1 MNKSNRLTLFIFIA
15 MLLGI
20 VLGIFLN
27 INTIVPKQQKLKP
40 VEAEL
45 KKINQELSLI
55 TDTVFLSA
63 ATFDA
68 TLLQLEKKKKLIASL
83 NKIKEE
89 KSNIEKSINEPLN
102 IFVILSD
109 IFLRLIKMIIAPLVL
124 STLIVGIGK
133 VGDLGAVGRIGGKTM
148 LWFLCA
154 TFVSLSLG
162 LILVNFY
169 QPGLN
174 MHLELPDKSA
184 TIGVEKSALN
194 IKDFITHL
202 VPKSIFEALAHN
214 EILQIII
221 FSIFFG
227 IACAAIGEP
236 GKILLK
242 AIDAFSHVMLK
253 ITAYVMNFAPIAVF
267 AAMAN
272 TIALQGLG
280 VLKTYGIFIVE
291 FYSALLLLWIIL
303 LFLGF
308 LWVKKRIFSL
318 VRHLKDPFLL
328 AFSTASSEAALP
340 KTMQQLE
347 RFGCDNKIVS
357 FVLPLGYSFNLDGS
371 MMYMTFASM
380 FIAQSYGIDMP
391 LSSQI
396 SMLLILMLT
405 SKGIAGVPRASL
417 VVISGALATFHIP
430 EAGLLLLMGVDQLLD
445 MGRSATNVLGNAVA
459 TVAVSKWE
467 KALED

>member
-1 MNKSNRLTLFIFIA
+1 
-15 MLLGI
+15 
-20 VLGIFLN
+20 
-27 INTIVPKQQKLKP
+27 
-40 VEAEL
+40 
-45 KKINQELSLI
+45 
-55 TDTVFLSA
+55 
-63 ATFDA
+63 
-68 TLLQLEKKKKLIASL
+68 
-83 NKIKEE
+83 
-89 KSNIEKSINEPLN
+89 
-102 IFVILSD
+102 
-109 IFLRLIKMIIAPLVL
+109 
-124 STLIVGIGK
+124 
-133 VGDLGAVGRIGGKTM
+133 
-148 LWFLCA
+148 
-154 TFVSLSLG
+154 
-162 LILVNFY
+162 
-169 QPGLN
+169 
-174 MHLELPDKSA
+174 
-184 TIGVEKSALN
+184 
-194 IKDFITHL
+194 
-202 VPKSIFEALAHN
+202 
-214 EILQIII
+214 
-221 FSIFFG
+221 
-227 IACAAIGEP
+227 
-236 GKILLK
+236 
-242 AIDAFSHVMLK
+242 MLK
-253 ITAYVMNFAPIAVF
+253 ITGYVMNFAPIAVF

-303 LFLGF
+303 LSLGF

-318 VRHLKDPFLL
+318 IRHLKDPFLL

-467 KALED
+467 KALDN